1 MTHTI
6 CFFLILFNIQINT
19 TKALAE
25 KSLTTLIPLVV
36 LTKIDDYINKENK
49 NSSSPTRSINKL
61 VRSSELR
68 LLKGNFDILKWFF
81 IWMFY
86 VTPIIYI
93 V

>member
-1 MTHTI
+1 MFI
-6 CFFLILFNIQINT
+6 ALFT
-19 TKALAE
+19 ESKALAE

-86 VTPIIYI
+86 VTPIIHI